1 MQSKT
6 HMRLSLGLLVLK
18 TEGHF
23 HGVTMHRVIDSKR
36 HFARVFG
43 PLDLIGRERIT
54 KRTPVAEADFRVR
67 EPLVP
72 KETVVSATDFVAFIK
87 CPLTFYSMEK
97 VTHDSRMVLPSTL
110 RSLDLPIPVKV
121 SVPVSIDRAPGDTYQ
136 LCPEV
141 IDTDSKSTFTVGHL
155 L

>member
-1 MQSKT
+1 MECKSK
-6 HMRLSLGLLVLK
+6 MGLAVGICVLK
-18 TEGHF
+18 NEGHF
-23 HGVTMHRVIDSKR
+23 PGVTVDRVIDSKR

-43 PLDLIGRERIT
+43 PLDLIGREGIT
-54 KRTPVAEADFRVR
+54 KRSPVAEADFRVR

-72 KETVVSATDFVAFIK
+72 KETVVSATDFVPFIK

-97 VTHDSRMVLPSTL
+97 VTHHSRMVLPATF
-110 RSLDLPIPVKV
+110 RKLDLPIPVKV